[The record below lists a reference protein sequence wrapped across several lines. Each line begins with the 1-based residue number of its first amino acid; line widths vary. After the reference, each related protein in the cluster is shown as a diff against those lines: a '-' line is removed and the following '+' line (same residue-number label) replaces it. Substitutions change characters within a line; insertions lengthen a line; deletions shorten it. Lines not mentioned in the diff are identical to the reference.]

1 MNLAIRGID
10 GNLGERDADTFG
22 NDLHKNLR
30 SDFVLANPPFNVN
43 DYTLIQDDAR

>member
-22 NDLHKNLR
+22 NDQHKTLR
-30 SDFVLANPPFNVN
+30 ADYILANPPFNIS
-43 DYTLIQDDAR
+43 DYTLLVDDA